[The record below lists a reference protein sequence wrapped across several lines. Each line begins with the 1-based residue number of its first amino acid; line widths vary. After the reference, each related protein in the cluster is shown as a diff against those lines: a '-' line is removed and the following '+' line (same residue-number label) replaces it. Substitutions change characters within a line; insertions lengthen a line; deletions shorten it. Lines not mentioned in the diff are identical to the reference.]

1 MDGSTP
7 RDGPVVEDHA
17 AAEVPTAVA
26 KEASMAR
33 RGSKTR
39 AAAVEP
45 SAVMC
50 AIASVTEQETKHAQQ
65 KEKEEA
71 LAGSKR
77 QPTAKDQSGHTQD
90 GAREAERRR

>member
-1 MDGSTP
+1 M
-7 RDGPVVEDHA
+7 VEDHA
-17 AAEVPTAVA
+17 AAEVRTAVA
-26 KEASMAR
+26 KEASTAR

-50 AIASVTEQETKHAQQ
+50 AIASDTEQETKRAQQ
-65 KEKEEA
+65 KEKKQA

-77 QPTAKDQSGHTQD
+77 QPTAKDQRGHTQD
-90 GAREAERRR
+90 GAKEAERRQ